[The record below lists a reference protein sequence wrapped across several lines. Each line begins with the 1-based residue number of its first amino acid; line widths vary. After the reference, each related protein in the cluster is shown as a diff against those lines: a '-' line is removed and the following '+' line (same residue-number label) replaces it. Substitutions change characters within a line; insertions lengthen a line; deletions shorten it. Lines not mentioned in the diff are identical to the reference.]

1 MIGISGGSVGVFIR
15 MVSMVLVPCGVG
27 AVLVNACGI
36 EWQNYVPL
44 LQGSQISAGFHYGN
58 LILGI

>member
-27 AVLVNACGI
+27 AILVNACGI
-36 EWQNYVPL
+36 
-44 LQGSQISAGFHYGN
+44 
-58 LILGI
+58 